1 MTYQQEIET
10 VSYEAPPIPQKIEE
24 TGITANFLRTLI
36 VKAMSV
42 YGLNTASDISAEL
55 RLARSIVNV
64 LLEDAKDM
72 ALVEVLGI
80 RGVDMKSE
88 LRYALTG
95 KGRDWA
101 IDALSQSTY
110 VGPAPVNL
118 TDFQAQIQKQ
128 RIVNETINI
137 EALRQS
143 FRELTMEQALVDR
156 LGPAVNSGKSIL
168 LYGPPGN
175 GKTSIAEAVATAFEQ
190 TIYVPYCIEVDGQ
203 VIKMFDAT
211 VHTEIPASAS
221 PSSSGGFD
229 PSQPEQPDPRWVHC
243 RRPVVITG
251 GELTLAMLDLI
262 FNPYSRYY
270 EAPMQMKATG
280 GIFVIDDFGRQLAK
294 PQDVLN
300 RWIVP
305 LERGEDY
312 LTLHT
317 GKKFP
322 VPFDELVVFSTNI
335 PPAKLVDTASL
346 RRLYY
351 KIEIGAPTAEDYCTI
366 FKNECEKHNIE
377 IPLDLLPS
385 MFEKYYSDG
394 TFPLARY
401 HPRFIVE
408 QVLAICEYQG
418 IPPHID
424 EKLVADAWLNLYT
437 HDGV

>member
-10 VSYEAPPIPQKIEE
+10 VSYEAPPFPQKIEE
-24 TGITANFLRTLI
+24 TGISTSFLRTLVI
-36 VKAMSV
+36 KAMSV
-42 YGLNTASDISAEL
+42 YGLNSASDISAEL
-55 RLARSIVNV
+55 KLSRGIVNI

-80 RGVDMKSE
+80 RGLDMKAE

-110 VGPAPVNL
+110 VGPVPVNL
-118 TDFQAQIQKQ
+118 TDFKAQIDKQ
-128 RIVNETINI
+128 RIMNETINI
-137 EALRQS
+137 EALRTS
-143 FRELTMEQALVDR
+143 FRDLVMDQALVDR

-211 VHTEIPASAS
+211 VHTEVPVTAVS
-221 PSSSGGFD
+221 PSPGSFD
-229 PSQPEQPDPRWVHC
+229 PSQPKQPDPRWVHC
-243 RRPVVITG
+243 RRPVIITG

-366 FKNECEKHNIE
+366 FKTECEKHNIE
-377 IPLDLLPS
+377 LPPDLLPS
-385 MFEKYYSDG
+385 MFKKYYSDG
-394 TFPLARY
+394 KFPLARY

-418 IPPHID
+418 VPPRID
-424 EKLVADAWLNLYT
+424 EKLVDDAWENLYT
-437 HDGV
+437 HDT